1 MKKEIIEYKFT
12 ELENAYS
19 LDKNNQESLLLG
31 ITSDNTEPHSLTP
44 TFNKSIKRYC
54 WVPKTKDDILNIDIQ
69 TKDKTEV
76 FLNNKLITTNK
87 FKIFA
92 KYGPKEYVLKI
103 QKQNEI
109 DTYCIVTLPINFP
122 PLNIKIENPDKVSD
136 GNIFTS
142 VFIVPKLF
150 HWPLIIK
157 DVINYFPESKKN
169 YLQFLF
175 QNIRTR
181 IKIPTIVKEQTE
193 QKLEKSRRYLPY
205 IMMLDK
211 FGVPIWY
218 KMAGIG
224 FSAFRPYK
232 NGYYYGAVSNYPQFA
247 IGLGKTVLLDKEF
260 NIVGYEQIDESKIS
274 TELHEFQYLEDD
286 TVIQIG
292 SKTHKYDKQLVDSGI
307 ISIKNK
313 NKGLNFLWDS
323 IDHVSPD
330 FSSVPS
336 KEWSMQRNDY
346 FHMNAVRIL
355 RDGNYLASARHTQT
369 IMKIDK
375 TTGKILWH
383 MGKGKLNDFSFIND
397 PYNGFSHQHAPEE
410 LDNGNLL
417 IWDNGINSI
426 KNASRVCEYIVNE
439 NDLTA
444 TLVWSKEFTNLQA
457 NVAGNC
463 MQINEEKFIA
473 AFGSQGYIEEFMK
486 DGSKVLSLD
495 PGGLIYQVMKTV
507 DY

>member
-1 MKKEIIEYKFT
+1 LKKEIIEYKFT
-12 ELENAYS
+12 ELENTYS
-19 LDKNNQESLLLG
+19 LGENNQEPLLLD
-31 ITSDNTEPHSLTP
+31 ITSDNIEPHSLTP
-44 TFNKSIKRYC
+44 IFNKSIKRYC
-54 WVPKTKDDILNIDIQ
+54 WVPKTKDDILNLDIQ
-69 TKDKTEV
+69 TKDETEV

-87 FKIFA
+87 FKIFS

-142 VFIVPKLF
+142 VFIVPKFF

-260 NIVGYEQIDESKIS
+260 NIVGYKQIDESKVT

-292 SKTHKYDKQLVDSGI
+292 SKTHKYGKELVDSGI

-383 MGKGKLNDFSFIND
+383 MGKGKLNDFSFIDD

-426 KNASRVCEYIVNE
+426 KNASRVCEYKVNE

-444 TLVWSKEFTNLQA
+444 TLVWSKKFTNLQA

-463 MQINEEKFIA
+463 LQINEEKFIA